1 MNTYH
6 PQGANIMS
14 RTGIRRLLLAGS
26 AVTVAVGP
34 VLAQTTTTGTVAG
47 TQINNA
53 AQASYTVNGTAQTA
67 SSNTA
72 SFVVDRKV
80 NLTVTTAQAS
90 NTLVNLG
97 QAGAVTTFTV
107 TNNTNGTQ
115 DFLLDP
121 DQNFGTVVFTGTD
134 DFNMNNLRAY
144 VDANGNGVYDPGV
157 DTATF
162 IDELAPDA
170 TATVFL
176 VGDVPNTSPGTTNLA
191 IVSLHAT
198 VATGGASGT
207 QGAALVP
214 TDLNLINQAAQVD
227 VVFADNDS
235 DGIGPDIARNGQGR
249 AYAAYEVGVR
259 NVALTVAKS
268 SSILSDGVSAIN
280 PKALPGAVVQYCLT
294 VANGTLLT
302 PANNVT
308 LTDVVPANTTYVP
321 GSLSI
326 GGIGTGGVCL
336 VNGFPQNDDGTQP
349 LGPYRGSYTTGTR
362 TVTATIPTLAGGTSV
377 AASFRV
383 TIN

>member
-1 MNTYH
+1 
-6 PQGANIMS
+6 MS
-14 RTGIRRLLLAGS
+14 RTGLRRLLLAGS
-26 AVTVAVGP
+26 AAVIAVGP
-34 VLAQTTTTGTVAG
+34 VAAQTTPAG
-47 TQINNA
+47 TTAGTIVNNV
-53 AQASYTVNGTAQTA
+53 AQASYTVNGAAQTA

-80 NLTVTTAQAS
+80 NLTVTTAQAA
-90 NTLVNLG
+90 NTQVNIG
-97 QAGAVTTFTV
+97 QTGAVTTFTV

-134 DFNMNNLRAY
+134 DFDMSNLRAY
-144 VDANGNGVYDPGV
+144 VDANGNGIYDPGV

-198 VATGGASGT
+198 VAAGGAAGT
-207 QGAALVP
+207 QGAALIP
-214 TDLNLINQAAQVD
+214 TDLNLINQLAQVD

-249 AYAAYEVGVR
+249 AYAAYEVAVR
-259 NVALTVAKS
+259 NVALTITKS
-268 SSILSDGVSAIN
+268 ALVLSDGVNALN
-280 PKALPGAVVQYCLT
+280 PKAIPGAVVQYCLT
-294 VANGTLLT
+294 AANATLLT
-302 PANNVT
+302 PATNLN
-308 LTDVVPANTTYVP
+308 LTDVIPANTTYVP
-321 GSLSI
+321 GSLTV
-326 GGIGTGGVCL
+326 GGIGGGGVCL
-336 VNGFPQNDDGTQP
+336 VNGFPQNDDGSNTT
-349 LGPYRGSYTTGTR
+349 GPYRGSYNAGTR
-362 TVTATIPTLAGGTSV
+362 TVTATIPTLLGGTSV